1 MTKGKQAMSHKNSIF
16 TQILQIIPRHEFEK
30 SVKKYSGDFASKGF
44 TCWEQF
50 VSMLFAQFSGQT
62 GLRGIETALDSI
74 KNLLYH
80 IGVKRIKRS
89 TLSYAN
95 NNRPSRIYESVFND
109 LLTKILKMERNH
121 KHRFKNPLFSVDA
134 TTIDLCISVFPWATF
149 RKNKGGI
156 KLNVKLDHRGYIPTF
171 VSMTTASTHEVNSIK
186 KMEFNKGDVVT
197 FDRGYTDFKLFASYC
212 NAGIYFVT
220 RLKKNAVYKIVKR
233 NDVSNQD
240 NISSDQIIE
249 MKGFY
254 TSKKCPLKLRR
265 IRSKDPQTGKY
276 IVILTNHFDWSP
288 TIIAAIYKDRWQ
300 IEIFFK
306 TIKQNL
312 KIKKFFGTSENA
324 VMTQIWIALITHL
337 ILQYLKM
344 LSSRGWTH
352 YSLMKLLP
360 SILTTRKDLWS
371 VLNKLPP
378 PGRKYLYL
386 NLQLELL

>member
-1 MTKGKQAMSHKNSIF
+1 MSYKSTILN
-16 TQILQIIPRHEFEK
+16 QILQIIPRYEFEK
-30 SVKKYSGDFASKGF
+30 SVKKHNGDFASKGF

-50 VSMLFAQFSGQT
+50 VSMLFAQLSGQT

-80 IGVKRIKRS
+80 IGVKKIKRS

-95 NNRPSRIYESVFND
+95 NNRPSGIYENVFND
-109 LLTKILKMERNH
+109 LLAKILKMERKH
-121 KHRFKNPLFSVDA
+121 KHRFRNPLFSVDA
-134 TTIDLCISVFPWATF
+134 TTIDLCLSVFPWATF
-149 RKNKGGI
+149 RKKKGGI
-156 KLNVKLDHRGYIPTF
+156 KLNVKLDHSGYIPTF

-197 FDRGYTDFKLFASYC
+197 FDRGYTDFRLFASYC

-220 RLKKNAVYKIVKR
+220 RLKKNADYKVVQR
-233 NDVSNQD
+233 NDVSKYE

-265 IRSKDPQTGKY
+265 IRSQDPETGKY
-276 IVILTNHFDWSP
+276 IVILTNHFNWSP
-288 TIIAAIYKDRWQ
+288 TTIAAIYKDRWQ

-312 KIKKFFGTSENA
+312 KIKKFFGTSKNA
-324 VMTQIWIALITHL
+324 VMTQIWIAMITHL
-337 ILQYLKM
+337 MLQYLKM
-344 LSSRGWTH
+344 ISSGGWTH

-360 SILTTRKDLWS
+360 SILTTRKDLWNI
-371 VLNKLPP
+371 LNKLPP
-378 PGRKYLYL
+378 PGRKIPDL
-386 NLQLELL
+386 NFQLDLV

>member
-1 MTKGKQAMSHKNSIF
+1 MSYKDSILK
-16 TQILQIIPRHEFEK
+16 QILQIIPRYEFEK
-30 SVKKYSGDFASKGF
+30 SVKKYNGDFASKGF
-44 TCWEQF
+44 SCWEQF

-74 KNLLYH
+74 KNMLYH
-80 IGVKRIKRS
+80 LGVKKIKRS

-95 NNRPSRIYESVFND
+95 NNRPSGIYENVFNN
-109 LLTKILKMERNH
+109 LLEKIMKMERTH
-121 KHRFKNPLFSVDA
+121 KHRFKNPLYSIDA
-134 TTIDLCISVFPWATF
+134 TTIDLCLSVFPWAKF
-149 RKNKGGI
+149 RKTKSGI
-156 KLNVKLDHRGYIPTF
+156 KMNVKLDHSGYIPAF
-171 VSMTTASTHEVNSIK
+171 VSVTTANIHEVHSIK
-186 KMEFNKGDVVT
+186 EMEFQKGDVIT
-197 FDRGYTDFKLFASYC
+197 FDRGYTDFKQFASYC

-220 RLKKNAVYKIVKR
+220 RLKKNADYKIVQR
-233 NDVSNQD
+233 SDVSRYE

-254 TSKKCPLKLRR
+254 TNKKCPLQLRR
-265 IRSKDPQTGKY
+265 IRSKDPETGKY
-276 IVILTNHFDWSP
+276 IVILTNHFKWAP
-288 TIIAAIYKDRWQ
+288 TTIAAVYKDRWQ

-312 KIKKFFGTSENA
+312 KIKKFYGTTKNA

-337 ILQYLKM
+337 MLQYLKM
-344 LSSRGWTH
+344 LSSGGWTH

-378 PGRKYLYL
+378 PGKNNPGL
-386 NLQLELL
+386 NYQLELL